1 MQQNF
6 QQQFMPIQPQMYNSM
21 QNFQQQIDEQQRMIF
36 NQRVMQFQ
44 FMQQQRWHMVKEL
57 RCLGYVLNDDESNL
71 LMTLDNQQLS
81 HVKEFYEVLDSQ
93 ILKL

>member
-1 MQQNF
+1 
-6 QQQFMPIQPQMYNSM
+6 
-21 QNFQQQIDEQQRMIF
+21 MIF